1 MKIPGKQ
8 PIKTIINK
16 LPQLNSE
23 QQKAISDVVNNGVSN
38 NIVSLNT
45 KEILYKKSD
54 KTFSVKFLNYVEPY
68 LIKGQRYTLFYTDID
83 HNLKIGDRIFIIG
96 GNYDSDV
103 LIQNNKF
110 SKLSD
115 GYTVQY
121 VDKTKIV
128 LDIEYTGVLPW
139 IDEDIDSFIKVYVAS
154 NQEEFDYFIQTCS
167 SGYFDYLTNRFAYSG
182 TQSNNSL
189 LYINGT
195 FSLSGTD
202 FGVFGFTN
210 SGSYS
215 LTYSNSFL
223 ILDGTFSGYLQDVTS
238 DVISGSYSTYV
249 NNDRLFII
257 NGDFENQDVKFK
269 NDYIYYFDSSW
280 KVDRKYFQPFISEQN
295 FRKFSSACLMKRF
308 SGVSTESVFRIV
320 VIRSGNVSMP

>member
-8 PIKTIINK
+8 PIKTIVNK

-83 HNLKIGDRIFIIG
+83 HNLKIGDRIFIVG

-154 NQEEFDYFIQTCS
+154 NQEEFDYFIQTTS
-167 SGYFDYLTNRFAYSG
+167 NRDYYYLSNRFAS
-182 TQSNNSL
+182 SNPFSDNSF

-195 FSLSGTD
+195 VSVSGSD
-202 FGVFGFTN
+202 YGILGFTN

-223 ILDGTFSGYLQDVTS
+223 VLSGTSSGYLRDITTDVM
-238 DVISGSYSTYV
+238 SGSFSQYLSQPRLTISSGYSV
-249 NNDRLFII
+249 D
-257 NGDFENQDVKFK
+257 GDPL
-269 NDYIYYFDSSW
+269 SS
-280 KVDRKYFQPFISEQN
+280 
-295 FRKFSSACLMKRF
+295 FSSLL
-308 SGVSTESVFRIV
+308 ID
-320 VIRSGNVSMP
+320 INL

>member
-38 NIVSLNT
+38 NIVSLDT
-45 KEILYKKSD
+45 KEILYKKSN

-83 HNLKIGDRIFIIG
+83 HNLRIGDRIFLVG
-96 GNYDSDV
+96 GNYDSDI

-121 VDKTKIV
+121 VDKTKVV

-139 IDEDIDSFIKVYVAS
+139 IEENIDSFIKVYVAS
-154 NQEEFDYFIQTCS
+154 NQEEFDYSVDCACALDTICEHHVGCRHYPFC
-167 SGYFDYLTNRFAYSG
+167 
-182 TQSNNSL
+182 
-189 LYINGT
+189 
-195 FSLSGTD
+195 
-202 FGVFGFTN
+202 GVWPW
-210 SGSYS
+210 
-215 LTYSNSFL
+215 
-223 ILDGTFSGYLQDVTS
+223 
-238 DVISGSYSTYV
+238 
-249 NNDRLFII
+249 RC
-257 NGDFENQDVKFK
+257 
-269 NDYIYYFDSSW
+269 
-280 KVDRKYFQPFISEQN
+280 
-295 FRKFSSACLMKRF
+295 AA
-308 SGVSTESVFRIV
+308 
-320 VIRSGNVSMP
+320 RSGKENREGSHNGGRIRLKVPHKKRG